1 MSIVGTAAFASPYA
15 VRVRQSRYAEDG
27 RSRPKRRIAK
37 PARTASHNRTGSLIS
52 AFRWP
57 ASPNLADTT
66 VLPDR
71 FPGPKSSSPKSAP
84 QLESCSQNE
93 GKVLSQS
100 DPGNIDVFGEHF
112 EKIASNVETVIQ
124 GKRDVIDLILL
135 GLVSEGH
142 VLVEDV
148 PGVGKTQL
156 AKSLARS
163 VEGAYNRIQF
173 TPDLLPSDV
182 TGISVWDREKRAFE
196 FKPGPIFAN
205 IVVGDE
211 INRASPK
218 TQSSLLEA
226 MAERQVTSDG
236 VTRELPL
243 PFMVIAT
250 QNPLEHEG
258 TYPLPEAQ
266 LDRFMMQVVIGY
278 PGREKE
284 LEMLDTHG
292 IRSTFLDLQPVVRVE
307 EVHEMIAI
315 AREVAV
321 SQSVKNYIVDLVE
334 GTRLH
339 PDVMLGASPRSALFL
354 QALARSR
361 AASTGRDYVMPDD
374 IKALAHPVLEH
385 RLAMRPEAQ
394 MRGETVT
401 DLIDDVLGRLRVPG
415 TKSRIAT

>member
-1 MSIVGTAAFASPYA
+1 M
-15 VRVRQSRYAEDG
+15 
-27 RSRPKRRIAK
+27 
-37 PARTASHNRTGSLIS
+37 
-52 AFRWP
+52 
-57 ASPNLADTT
+57 
-66 VLPDR
+66 
-71 FPGPKSSSPKSAP
+71 
-84 QLESCSQNE
+84 
-93 GKVLSQS
+93 
-100 DPGNIDVFGEHF
+100 
-112 EKIASNVETVIQ
+112 
-124 GKRDVIDLILL
+124 ILL
-135 GLVSEGH
+135 ALISEGH

-163 VEGAYNRIQF
+163 IEGAFNRIQF

-182 TGISVWDREKRAFE
+182 TGISIWDRDRREFE

-218 TQSSLLEA
+218 TQSALLEA
-226 MAERQVTSDG
+226 MAEKQVTSDG
-236 VTRELPL
+236 KTRELPL

-266 LDRFMMQVVIGY
+266 LDRFMMRVVLGY
-278 PGREKE
+278 PDREKE

-292 IRSTFLDLQPVVRVE
+292 VRSTFLDLDSVISVE
-307 EVHEMIAI
+307 GVQTMISI
-315 AREVAV
+315 AKQIAV
-321 SQSVKNYIVDLVE
+321 SNSVKEYIIDLVD

-354 QALARSR
+354 QSLARSR
-361 AASTGRDYVMPDD
+361 AASKGRDYVMPDD
-374 IKALAHPVLEH
+374 IKALAQPVLEH

-394 MRGETVT
+394 MRGETVG
-401 DLIDDVLGRLRVPG
+401 DLIEDVLGRIRVPG
-415 TKSRIAT
+415 TTTRIAT

>member
-1 MSIVGTAAFASPYA
+1 M
-15 VRVRQSRYAEDG
+15 
-27 RSRPKRRIAK
+27 
-37 PARTASHNRTGSLIS
+37 
-52 AFRWP
+52 
-57 ASPNLADTT
+57 
-66 VLPDR
+66 
-71 FPGPKSSSPKSAP
+71 
-84 QLESCSQNE
+84 
-93 GKVLSQS
+93 SQS
-100 DPGNIDVFGEHF
+100 DPGSIDVFGKHF
-112 EKIASNVETVIQ
+112 ETIASNVETVIQ

-163 VEGAYNRIQF
+163 VEGAFNRIQF

-182 TGISVWDREKRAFE
+182 TGISVWDRERRAFE
-196 FKPGPIFAN
+196 FKHGPIFAN

-266 LDRFMMQVVIGY
+266 LDRFMMRVVIGY
-278 PGREKE
+278 PSREKE
-284 LEMLDTHG
+284 LEMLDIHG
-292 IRSTFLDLQPVVRVE
+292 VRSTFLDLQPVVRVD
-307 EVHEMIAI
+307 EVQEMIAI
-315 AREVAV
+315 AKEVAV
-321 SQSVKNYIVDLVE
+321 SRSVKNYIVDLVE

-354 QALARSR
+354 QGLARSR
-361 AASTGRDYVMPDD
+361 AASKGRDYVMPDD
-374 IKALAHPVLEH
+374 IKTLAQPVLEH

-394 MRGETVT
+394 MRGETVA
-401 DLIDDVLGRLRVPG
+401 DLIEDVLGRIRVPG
-415 TKSRIAT
+415 TTSRIAT